1 MTPPGQWLRPP
12 RNLLLAL
19 FVVTLVAVSALV
31 WFGGSL
37 LNQERVVEDQ
47 HAQERQ
53 EQAADR
59 IATKF
64 REALAETGER
74 LGYWVLNPPS
84 DGTPAEGVL
93 LTVDGTTISAAPQHR
108 LLYRPVSPQTP
119 LPGAEASDDVFADGE
134 AFEFQEAEPE
144 KAIEWYRRLADS
156 KEPAVSAGAL
166 DPHGSG
172 AAEGGTNRGGTFRVP
187 ARRRNS
193 RCQNRWNPGRVAC
206 EGVSTGSS
214 AQS

>member
-12 RNLLLAL
+12 RTLLLAL

-47 HAQERQ
+47 RARERQ

-59 IATKF
+59 VATKF

-74 LGYWVLNPPS
+74 LGYWLLNPPS

-93 LTVDGTTISAAPQHR
+93 VTVDGTNVSVAPPDR
-108 LLYRPVSPQTP
+108 LLYRPVSSQAP
-119 LPGAEASDDVFADGE
+119 LPGAEAADDVFADGE
-134 AFEFQEAEPE
+134 
-144 KAIEWYRRLADS
+144 
-156 KEPAVSAGAL
+156 
-166 DPHGSG
+166 
-172 AAEGGTNRGGTFRVP
+172 
-187 ARRRNS
+187 
-193 RCQNRWNPGRVAC
+193 
-206 EGVSTGSS
+206 
-214 AQS
+214 